1 MPYTVVGAGQLRRAV
16 PIVAAH
22 SEIDTK
28 CGTLLECGLQLSF
41 VFIPGSLR
49 FRGISHDP
57 RQNYRHHS
65 LNHLEHSAFRTLF
78 HITLAGWM
86 FMPALGNRRNPEAP
100 IRAPLP
106 GLPTIVALCALVA
119 ASLFVPR
126 LAQAQEP
133 TEEEAEVLKVSTD
146 LLLFPVRIRDK
157 RGQAVPGLTEK
168 DLTLKDK
175 DKVTSGIYFS
185 HGVDRVALVFA
196 LDESGSLRE
205 IISQQRDAALAL
217 FQRFSDKS
225 SVAVLRF
232 AESPSYTVPFDRDAT
247 AAKEAFRFMAGRDRR
262 TAIFDAA
269 AAAVK
274 MFDNLPRVRS
284 QRHIVIL
291 ISDGL
296 DNASRSKAEA
306 VIDAA
311 LENRVSFYV
320 IHLPLYTPRDG
331 RLAVR
336 SPAKGF
342 RDLAEKTG
350 GKYFLVKG
358 SPLDPNRTID
368 LAPVFLA
375 IEEDLKSQYL
385 LGFYIS
391 EAARDGRRHRF
402 SLSLIPRDIEYA
414 LGRFGFSRSHDF
426 YVNLPAIESNEPK

>member
-1 MPYTVVGAGQLRRAV
+1 ML
-16 PIVAAH
+16 
-22 SEIDTK
+22 
-28 CGTLLECGLQLSF
+28 
-41 VFIPGSLR
+41 
-49 FRGISHDP
+49 
-57 RQNYRHHS
+57 
-65 LNHLEHSAFRTLF
+65 
-78 HITLAGWM
+78 
-86 FMPALGNRRNPEAP
+86 MPALGNQLNLAVPARD
-100 IRAPLP
+100 PLP
-106 GLPTIVALCALVA
+106 GRQPTVVALLWVVIAATLLMPALA
-119 ASLFVPR
+119 P
-126 LAQAQEP
+126 AQTP
-133 TEEEAEVLKVSTD
+133 TEEDDEILKVSTD

-157 RGQAVPGLTEK
+157 RGQAVSGLTEK

-175 DKVTSGIYFS
+175 DQVTNGIYFS

-232 AESPSYTVPFDRDAT
+232 AESPSVIVPFDRDAT
-247 AAKEAFRFMAGRDRR
+247 AAREAFSFMVGRDRR

-269 AAAVK
+269 AASVR
-274 MFDNLPRVRS
+274 MFDNLSRVRS

-296 DNASRSKAEA
+296 DNASRNKAEA

-311 LENRVSFYV
+311 LDNRVSFYV

-336 SPAKGF
+336 PPTKGF
-342 RDLAEKTG
+342 RDLADKTG

-358 SPLDPNRTID
+358 SPLNPDQTID

-385 LGFYIS
+385 LGFYIN

-402 SLSLIPRDIEYA
+402 SLSLVPRGTEYA
-414 LGRFGFSRSHDF
+414 VGRFGFSRSHDF
-426 YVNLPAIESNEPK
+426 FVNLPAAERNAPK